1 MGGARNASVR
11 PEQIYLHKG
20 VTTASVDLTRSDP
33 HVLPSD
39 VRLHL
44 AHVPSQYERLVKPVM
59 DRVLAG
65 LLLVATSPLIL
76 AAVVAIAL
84 TMGRPILLRQHRVG
98 RFGRVF
104 TIYKLRTMRPDR
116 RTGQTRFAGTDRRQT
131 HKHPDD
137 PRITKVGATLRKWSI
152 DELPQ
157 LINVLRGDMSLV
169 GPRPEL
175 VDIVAR
181 YEDWQ
186 HQRHRVK
193 PGLTCIW
200 QVSERGDRPLHEAT
214 EMDLDYV
221 DTVSLVTDLR
231 LLAITPLSMLGLR
244 RGS

>member
-11 PEQIYLHKG
+11 PEQIYLRTG
-20 VTTASVDLTRSDP
+20 VTTASVDLTRSEP
-33 HVLPSD
+33 YVLPSD

-44 AHVPSQYERLVKPVM
+44 AHVPTRYERLVKPIL
-59 DRVLAG
+59 DRGVAAI
-65 LLLVATSPLIL
+65 LLVATTPLL
-76 AAVVAIAL
+76 VAAVVAIAV
-84 TMGRPILLRQHRVG
+84 TMGRPVLLRQHRVG

-104 TIYKLRTMRPDR
+104 TIYKLRTMQPDR
-116 RTGQTRFAGTDRRQT
+116 RTGTTRFAGVDRRQT

-137 PRITKVGATLRKWSI
+137 PRITKVGAVLRKWSI

-157 LINVLRGDMSLV
+157 LFNVLRGDMSLV

-200 QVSERGDRPLHEAT
+200 QVSERGDVPLHEAT

-221 DTVSLVTDLR
+221 DTISFLTDLR
-231 LLAITPLSMLGLR
+231 LLAITPVAMF